1 MAIRVPVGHLSLY
14 RHAILSPVSSARSPK
29 GETTLKICL
38 LTDAYADSTS
48 PFKEHDLPCDPRPYL
63 PGADWHSVA
72 LQKSTAVG
80 SVVELAG
87 QGFDLFFNLC
97 DGAWAEDR
105 PGIEVVLALERVG
118 AAFTGATS
126 EFYEPTRE
134 AMKRVCDA
142 WGVST
147 PRYAVVAVPD
157 DVERAAAELAFP
169 LIVKHPSSY
178 SSIGMT
184 RDSRV
189 ETPDALRRE
198 AQRMTAT
205 FGAALVEE
213 FVLGRQFTVLVAENP
228 DDPLSPTTYTPVEF
242 LFPEGESFKH
252 FDLKWIDYAEVRAAP
267 LEDGEL
273 GSRLRELS
281 AKVFRGL
288 NGAGFGR
295 VDIRVRPD
303 GMPFFLE
310 INPNCDVY
318 YPETDPGSADICLFH
333 DPAGHEGFTRQIVA
347 AALRRRDL
355 RQRSWEVRPVRDG
368 GYGMFATRSIARGER
383 IVEFEQQPQV
393 LVSRSHVEREL
404 ARPGRRLVPALHL
417 AADGRESTSSGSAI
431 RRIGSRSTTPA
442 SRTHSSR
449 ASISSLA
456 TRSLSGRRSPSTTRR
471 SATS

>member
-1 MAIRVPVGHLSLY
+1 
-14 RHAILSPVSSARSPK
+14 
-29 GETTLKICL
+29 
-38 LTDAYADSTS
+38 
-48 PFKEHDLPCDPRPYL
+48 
-63 PGADWHSVA
+63 VA

-80 SVVELAG
+80 TVVELAG
-87 QGFDLFFNLC
+87 HGFDLFFNLC

-105 PGIEVVLALERVG
+105 PGIEVVQALERVG
-118 AAFTGATS
+118 LAFTGATS

-142 WGVST
+142 WGVAT

-157 DVERAAAELAFP
+157 DVERAAAEHAFP

-198 AQRMTAT
+198 ARRMTAT

-213 FVLGRQFTVLVAENP
+213 FVPGREFTVLVAENP
-228 DDPLSPTTYTPVEF
+228 DDALSPTTYTPVEF
-242 LFPEGESFKH
+242 LFPDGESFKH

-267 LEDGEL
+267 LDDGEL

-295 VDIRVRPD
+295 VDIRVRAD
-303 GMPFFLE
+303 GVPFFLE
-310 INPNCDVY
+310 INPNCGVY

-383 IVEFEQQPQV
+383 NRRVRTAAAGARVAEP
-393 LVSRSHVEREL
+393 RRAEL
-404 ARPGRRLVPALHL
+404 ARPGRGLVPSLRL
-417 AADGRESTSSGSAI
+417 AADGRDLRRLGARSGGLEADQ
-431 RRIGSRSTTPA
+431 P
-442 SRTHSSR
+442 
-449 ASISSLA
+449 L
-456 TRSLSGRRSPSTTRR
+456 L
-471 SATS
+471 